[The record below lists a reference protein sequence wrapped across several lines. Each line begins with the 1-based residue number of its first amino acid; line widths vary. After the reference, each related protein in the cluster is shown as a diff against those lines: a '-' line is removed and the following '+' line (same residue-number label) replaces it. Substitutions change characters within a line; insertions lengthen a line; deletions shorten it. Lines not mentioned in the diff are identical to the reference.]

1 MKDLELMIQENF
13 DTFLILSLIFFLIKE
28 GVEDMEAIFALI
40 LLLLN

>member
-13 DTFLILSLIFFLIKE
+13 DTFLILFLIFFLIKE
-28 GVEDMEAIFALI
+28 GVEDMEAIFALV